1 MAEIEIVYET
11 GHCEL
16 NDASY
21 GEECHSEYACDM
33 GCRQFEED
41 KEYGPL
47 PPNCLGIKP
56 YGNCKHAI
64 TDYIHKGWSGKKYEI
79 GAPFTYDYEEHV
91 MVTLGKTDYCCCKV
105 KLNGKIIF
113 NEYDEER

>member
-1 MAEIEIVYET
+1 MADIEIIYET

-16 NDASY
+16 NGAYD
-21 GEECHSEYACDM
+21 EECFSEYAGYQ

-41 KEYGPL
+41 KEDEPVSE
-47 PPNCLGIKP
+47 NCLGVLP

-64 TDYIHKGWSGKKYEI
+64 RDHIHKGWSGKKYWI
-79 GAPFTYDYEEHV
+79 GEPYFDHYEKRVIVE
-91 MVTLGKTDYCCCKV
+91 LGKTVYCCCKV